1 MGSVANKQDIIPS
14 NYNFSNIMTRRMRP
28 ILANLLLLYMS
39 VLSRIQGLFKRYEVD
54 QATKLLEEMEPFMK
68 EQKEVFRD
76 ICKRMEELG
85 RQIVDSG
92 KDILSLKCQLEEGTT
107 VSVSNLKKSK
117 TIVDQQKTR
126 KGIRKLWGRNKLLH
140 V

>member
-1 MGSVANKQDIIPS
+1 
-14 NYNFSNIMTRRMRP
+14 
-28 ILANLLLLYMS
+28 MS